1 MKIACLD
8 LDAFFVSVER
18 AKDPSLQGRPVI
30 VGGDPLRGRGVV
42 TCASYEA
49 RAFGVHSAMP
59 SAKARRLCPQAV
71 FLRGDFEAYKT
82 ASRRVRALVE
92 AASPAVE
99 QASIDEFFISFRGC
113 ERLYRGDFF
122 GTLALLRAAIRREV
136 GITASAGMAATRTT
150 AKILSNLAKPD
161 GQMAAV
167 EGGEAALLAP
177 LPVEAIP
184 GVGERAKEKLN
195 ALGLATVGDLQR
207 MPANLLQAAL
217 GPWGGVLRAKAFG
230 EGADGETVIHAGRSK
245 SISAE
250 ETLGNDTTDL
260 KRLDAVLFWLV
271 QKVIFRARQ
280 KGLWGRTLTVKIR
293 YADFST
299 VSAARTFA
307 GPTASYPMLEA
318 AALDLFRAL
327 YARRVRL
334 RLVGAEL
341 SRLEP
346 DPRQLT
352 LDFFGDRKGEILS
365 HAVDTVR
372 EKHGLYAISVGT
384 GEACPGRRR
393 DAVRGSEL
401 GVRRVKR

>member
-1 MKIACLD
+1 MTAIACLD

-18 AKDPSLQGRPVI
+18 ARDPSLRGKPVV
-30 VGGDPLRGRGVV
+30 VGGDPMRGRGVV

-49 RAFGVHSAMP
+49 RAYGVHSAMP
-59 SAKARRLCPQAV
+59 AAKARRLCPHAV
-71 FLRGDFEAYKT
+71 FLRGDFEAYRT
-82 ASRRVRALVE
+82 ASRRVRAFVE
-92 AASPAVE
+92 AAAPSVE
-99 QASIDEFFISFRGC
+99 QASIDEFFFSFKGC

-122 GTLALLRAAIRREV
+122 GVLYRLRAAIRREV
-136 GITASAGMAATRTT
+136 GITASAGLASTRTT

-161 GQMAAV
+161 GQMAALP
-167 EGGEAALLAP
+167 GGEASLLAP

-184 GVGERAKEKLN
+184 GVGPRVKEKLN

-207 MPANLLQAAL
+207 IPPALLQAAL
-217 GPWGGVLRAKAFG
+217 GPWGAVLHAKALG
-230 EGADGETVIHAGRSK
+230 EGGDPRGEAVTPPTRVK

-250 ETLGNDTTDL
+250 ETLETDTTDL

-271 QKVIFRARQ
+271 QKVAFRARQ

-307 GPTASYPMLEA
+307 APTASYTLLEA

-334 RLVGAEL
+334 RLLGAEL

-346 DPRQLT
+346 DPRQLA

-365 HAVDTVR
+365 RAVDTVR
-372 EKHGLYAISVGT
+372 EKHGLYAITVGA
-384 GEACPGRRR
+384 GEARKRR
-393 DAVRGSEL
+393 A
-401 GVRRVKR
+401 

>member
-1 MKIACLD
+1 MIACLD

-18 AKDPSLQGRPVI
+18 AKDPSLKGRPVI

-49 RAFGVHSAMP
+49 RVFGVHAAMP
-59 SAKARRLCPQAV
+59 SAKAKRLCPQAV
-71 FLRGDFEAYKT
+71 FLRGDFDAYRA
-82 ASRRVRALVE
+82 ASQRVRALVE
-92 AASPAVE
+92 SVSPAVE
-99 QASIDEFFISFRGC
+99 QASIDEFFLSFRGC
-113 ERLYRGDFF
+113 GRLYRGDYF
-122 GTLALLRAAIRREV
+122 GTLGRLRGAIRREV
-136 GITASAGMAATRTT
+136 GITASAGLASTRTT

-167 EGGEAALLAP
+167 AGGEAALLAP

-184 GVGERAKEKLN
+184 GVGERMKEKLN

-207 MPANLLQAAL
+207 MPPALLQAAL
-217 GPWGGVLRAKAFG
+217 GSWGGVLRAKALG
-230 EGADGETVIHAGRSK
+230 EGADDEAFIAPSARVK
-245 SISAE
+245 SVSAE
-250 ETLGNDTTDL
+250 ETLEADTTDL

-271 QKVIFRARQ
+271 QKVAFRARQ

-293 YADFST
+293 YTDFST

-327 YARRVRL
+327 YTRRVRL
-334 RLVGAEL
+334 RLLGAEL

-372 EKHGLYAISVGT
+372 EKHGLYAIAVGA
-384 GEACPGRRR
+384 GEARKRRPPR
-393 DAVRGSEL
+393 EP
-401 GVRRVKR
+401 